1 MLTSTRALFPRILF
15 FAGLLVVTPAA
26 GFAASP
32 ASQPAAATDPR
43 MAQRAE
49 SYGQLPLSFEAN
61 SGPGAAFMARG
72 AGYGIYLDGAGVQ
85 LALDKGG
92 CASGAACAH
101 HADLVRMRLAGS
113 AAATPAG
120 EQMLPGTV
128 NYFIGS
134 DPAQWRANVPTY
146 ARVRYPAVYPGI
158 DLVYYGNQRQLEY
171 DFVVAAGADPKPIR
185 LQLSGVKQLRLGDD
199 GALLITARGGSLAFH
214 KPLVYQLVN
223 GRRVPVAGRFT
234 LLARSTVGF
243 RLGAYDHARPLII
256 DPVLSYSTYLGGSG
270 YSGGYG
276 DEIMG
281 IAVDAAGEVYVAG
294 TAISTDF
301 PVTKGSYQ
309 KTNHGNNDGYYN
321 VFVTKM
327 NSAGTELV
335 YSTYLGGSGT
345 YYGGD
350 YCDALVVDGS
360 GSAYVAGQTFSLDFP
375 VTPGVIQAKNHAT
388 ANNGSNAFVTKLN
401 AAGTKLIY
409 STYLGGSGPGGWG
422 DWVRGLAVDGSGNAY
437 VAGISFSDDFPVT
450 KLAYQT
456 TNKGAASDN
465 MQSNGFVSKLNATGT
480 ELIYSTF
487 LGGSVSH
494 AVNGGGDKV
503 RALAID
509 DSGYAY
515 VAGKAIS
522 TDFPVTKGAYQ
533 TKNKG
538 AANNQINAFVTKLN
552 TTGTELVYS
561 TYLGGS
567 GWSKGS
573 GDWASALAVDG
584 AGNAYITGQA
594 NSADFPVTTGAY
606 QTVNNSANY
615 KGINAFVTKLNATG
629 SKLLYSTYLG
639 GSAPCK
645 GSGDSTTDTA
655 SSLAVD
661 GFGHVYV
668 TGAASSMDFPV
679 TKGAYQPGNYAKACG
694 ASNAFVT
701 ELVPTSGALLV
712 YSTYLGG
719 SGVDA
724 NGVKGGDQANAL
736 ALDGAGDVYIAGYA
750 FSTDLPVT
758 ASAYQAKNK
767 AADNTGF
774 NGFITRLQFGDTTP
788 AMTVTTLTA
797 SASTMAVGLPVTFTA
812 QVTEPLGSEAPDGN
826 VIFSVDGKAA
836 DTEALNDGQATYT
849 TSSLAMGKHTVAVSY
864 AGSIAYGASSASVA
878 VTITGQAAAPTFS
891 PAAGTYT
898 AAQSVTLSSTTK
910 GAAIYYTTNKTAP
923 TTGSTKY
930 TAAIKVSQTTTI
942 EAIAVATGYINSIVA
957 TGTYTITPP
966 APTPTFL
973 PVAGTYTS
981 AQTVKITDKATT
993 GLKIYYTTNG
1003 SAPTIKST
1011 LYTSAGIKVSATET
1025 IKAVAVAT
1033 GYSASAVASA
1043 TYTITPPA
1051 PTPTFLPVAG
1061 TYTSAQTVKI
1071 TDKATTGLK
1080 IYYTTNGSAPTIKS
1094 TLYTS
1099 AGIKVSATETI
1110 KAVAV
1115 ATGYSAS
1122 AVASATYTITPP
1134 APTPTFLP
1142 VAGTYTSAQT
1152 VKITDKATTGLKIY
1166 YTTNGSAPTTK
1177 STLYTSAGIKVSAT
1191 ETIKAVAVATG
1202 YSASAVASAKYTI
1215 N

>member
-1 MLTSTRALFPRILF
+1 
-15 FAGLLVVTPAA
+15 
-26 GFAASP
+26 
-32 ASQPAAATDPR
+32 

-1003 SAPTIKST
+1003 SAPT
-1011 LYTSAGIKVSATET
+1011 
-1025 IKAVAVAT
+1025 
-1033 GYSASAVASA
+1033 
-1043 TYTITPPA
+1043 
-1051 PTPTFLPVAG
+1051 
-1061 TYTSAQTVKI
+1061 
-1071 TDKATTGLK
+1071 
-1080 IYYTTNGSAPTIKS
+1080 
-1094 TLYTS
+1094 
-1099 AGIKVSATETI
+1099 
-1110 KAVAV
+1110 
-1115 ATGYSAS
+1115 
-1122 AVASATYTITPP
+1122 
-1134 APTPTFLP
+1134 
-1142 VAGTYTSAQT
+1142 
-1152 VKITDKATTGLKIY
+1152 
-1166 YTTNGSAPTTK
+1166 TK
-1177 STLYTSAGIKVSAT
+1177 STLYNSAGIKVSAT